1 MRFLQ
6 RVKGTHR
13 DYQVM
18 FGLQLVTQR
27 EDKAL
32 RVLLAL
38 TNQEHAATQ
47 TRTETIRISVSHGNT
62 LVNVYIV

>member
-1 MRFLQ
+1 
-6 RVKGTHR
+6 
-13 DYQVM
+13 M

-47 TRTETIRISVSHGNT
+47 TRTETIQISVSHGNT